1 MLVGIRLGGVQPNPA
16 RFKVITDPIK
26 GCIAALADMLGIDSK
41 TEIGAMKWFRLLAA
55 LFAAPLLYGLLCV
68 PLLSW
73 WMSLFPYKINELG
86 GSFYT
91 PLVVSIEVLQSA
103 VLLLCGMVVAFLG
116 GAGGWQKLCLM
127 LATLDMLII
136 GVMVQTQFWEALPV
150 WHHWVFFSLIA
161 LMMPFGGAI
170 TVRLQGRGFAD

>member
-1 MLVGIRLGGVQPNPA
+1 
-16 RFKVITDPIK
+16 VITDPIK

-73 WMSLFPYKINELG
+73 WMSLFPHQINELG

-170 TVRLQGRGFAD
+170 TLRLQGRGFAD

>member
-1 MLVGIRLGGVQPNPA
+1 LLFGIRLRGVQPNPA
-16 RFKVITDPIK
+16 RFKVIADPIK

-73 WMSLFPYKINELG
+73 WMSLFPRHINELG

-91 PLVVSIEVLQSA
+91 PLVVSIEVLQAA

-136 GVMVQTQFWEALPV
+136 GVMVQRQFWEALPA
-150 WHHWVFFSLIA
+150 WHHWVFFSLIVI
-161 LMMPFGGAI
+161 MMPLGGVLAR
-170 TVRLQGRGFAD
+170 RLPRRGAAH

>member
-1 MLVGIRLGGVQPNPA
+1 
-16 RFKVITDPIK
+16 
-26 GCIAALADMLGIDSK
+26 
-41 TEIGAMKWFRLLAA
+41 
-55 LFAAPLLYGLLCV
+55 
-68 PLLSW
+68 
-73 WMSLFPYKINELG
+73 MSLFPHKINELG
-86 GSFYT
+86 GSFYA

-103 VLLLCGMVVAFLG
+103 VLLLCGMVVASRG

-170 TVRLQGRGFAD
+170 TLRLQGRGFAD